1 MEAARRGADGRGETA
16 RGNDRARGL
25 TTHEFNLRYAGGGAV
40 PRVTLM
46 TKTAWEITAGV
57 TAVAALAAVGTWLA
71 LRKRPTADELEL
83 VRRRMLVQSGRL
95 VDGMLLDICDVPSE
109 DGRTLKMLL
118 FSYRIG
124 GVDYECTQD
133 ITQLG
138 SVLDVAEVRAGFP
151 CTARYQPGNPQNS
164 IVVAEGWTGLRNGL
178 PQLPLVEERH
188 EVDEARARPGRG

>member
-1 MEAARRGADGRGETA
+1 
-16 RGNDRARGL
+16 
-25 TTHEFNLRYAGGGAV
+25 
-40 PRVTLM
+40 M

-57 TAVAALAAVGTWLA
+57 TAVAALAAVGAWLA

-83 VRRRMLVQSGRL
+83 IRRGMLVQSGRL
-95 VDGMLLDICDVPSE
+95 VDGMLLDICDVPSD
-109 DGRTLKMLL
+109 DGRALKMLL

-138 SVLDVAEVRAGFP
+138 GVLDVAEVRAGFP

-178 PQLPLVEERH
+178 PQLPLVDESH
-188 EVDEARARPGRG
+188 AVDAARARPGRG